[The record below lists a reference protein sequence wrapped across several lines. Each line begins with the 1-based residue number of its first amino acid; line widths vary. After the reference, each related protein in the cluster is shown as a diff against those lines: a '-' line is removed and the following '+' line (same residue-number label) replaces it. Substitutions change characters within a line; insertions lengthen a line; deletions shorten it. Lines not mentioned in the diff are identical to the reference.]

1 MLRASPIGWFSWN
14 FILSE
19 DGERLAEINLAWLR
33 EAGQLSVGEESY
45 RVYREGIMSGAFVLE
60 KDGVRLARAEKPS
73 ALYRSFNV
81 AYDGKYYMLEAES
94 AFRRKFVLKDG
105 SEHVGSIYPEGA
117 LTRKCIV
124 DLPEGIPLAVR
135 TFIVWLVIILWKRE
149 SDAGAAAAAAG

>member
-1 MLRASPIGWFSWN
+1 MLRASPVGWFSWN

-60 KDGVRLARAEKPS
+60 KDGTKLARAEKPS

-81 AYDGKYYMLEAES
+81 YCGDKVYILEAES
-94 AFRRKFVLKDG
+94 AFRRKFVLNSG
-105 SEHVGSIYPEGA
+105 GERVGSIYPEGT

-149 SDAGAAAAAAG
+149 SDSAAVAATG

>member
-1 MLRASPIGWFSWN
+1 MLRASPAGWFSWN
-14 FILSE
+14 FILTE

-45 RVYREGIMSGAFVLE
+45 RVYREGIMSGTFVLE
-60 KDGVRLARAEKPS
+60 ENGVILARADKPS

-81 AYDGKYYMLEAES
+81 YCGDKVYVLEAES
-94 AFRRKFVLKDG
+94 AFRRKFVLNCG
-105 SEHVGSIYPEGA
+105 GERVGSIYPEGA
-117 LTRKCIV
+117 LTRKCVV

-149 SDAGAAAAAAG
+149 SDSAAVAATG

>member
-45 RVYREGIMSGAFVLE
+45 RVYREGIMSGIFVLE
-60 KDGVRLARAEKPS
+60 KNGVILARADKPS

-81 AYDGKYYMLEAES
+81 YCGDKAYTLEAES
-94 AFRRKFVLKDG
+94 AFRRKFVLNCG
-105 SEHVGSIYPEGA
+105 GEPVGSIYPEGA

-124 DLPEGIPLAVR
+124 DLPESIPLAVR

-149 SDAGAAAAAAG
+149 SDSAAVAATG

>member
-1 MLRASPIGWFSWN
+1 MLRASPVGWFSWN
-14 FILSE
+14 FILTE

-45 RVYREGIMSGAFVLE
+45 RVYREGIMSGIFVLE
-60 KDGVRLARAEKPS
+60 KNGVILARADKPS

-81 AYDGKYYMLEAES
+81 YCGDKVYILEAES
-94 AFRRKFVLKDG
+94 AFRRKFVLSCGGDR
-105 SEHVGSIYPEGA
+105 VGSIYPEGA

-149 SDAGAAAAAAG
+149 SDAGAVAATG